1 MKGIS
6 PMTTRTICQAL
17 VVLLGVA
24 LLQGWRYPQDIE
36 GTLEEIENGVM
47 RVGVTESA
55 PWVIRTAD
63 GPAGI
68 EVEIITE
75 LARELN
81 AEVQWHWGNETNL
94 LDALSRRQ
102 LHLVIGGLT
111 QNKRLPVVSA
121 PTNPYYKSRIT
132 VGFPQAEAETMP
144 ASLAGV
150 TVAIEPL
157 STLEHRLTEH
167 DAQVVVQAEPERS
180 GLPVAGPTYWL
191 QAKGFEP
198 GPWDLASDRHVMA
211 LPKGENAWML
221 RVQTHLNRLS
231 GLEQRLQRQEEDQ

>member
-6 PMTTRTICQAL
+6 PMITRRICQTL
-17 VVLLGVA
+17 VVLLGVT

-36 GTLEEIENGVM
+36 GTLEQIENGVM
-47 RVGVTESA
+47 RVGVTENP
-55 PWVIRTAD
+55 PWVVRTAD

-68 EVEIITE
+68 DVEIITE

-94 LDALSRRQ
+94 LDALSHRQ

-132 VGFPQAEAETMP
+132 VGFADAETMP

-157 STLEHRLTEH
+157 STLDQRLTEH
-167 DAQVVVQAEPERS
+167 GAQVAVQPEPEHS
-180 GLPVAGPTYWL
+180 GLPVAGPAWWL
-191 QAKGFEP
+191 QANGFEP
-198 GPWDLASDRHVMA
+198 GPWDLASTRHVMA

-231 GLEQRLQRQEEDQ
+231 GLDQRLQRREEDQ